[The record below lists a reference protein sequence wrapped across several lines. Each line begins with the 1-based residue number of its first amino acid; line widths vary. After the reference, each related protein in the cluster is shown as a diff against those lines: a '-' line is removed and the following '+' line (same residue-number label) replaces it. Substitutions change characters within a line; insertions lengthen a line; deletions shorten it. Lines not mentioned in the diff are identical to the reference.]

1 MATQRK
7 AKRKLSDIS
16 FEKEG
21 AHVALTSKTQ
31 GGPANGHD
39 YALVLKANN
48 FSEEFVQKMQQV
60 RVTMELPDFLHKF
73 FGMYGDDCEILAS
86 MMGYEKPESEE
97 YAEPMESYKDYIQSK
112 MEAFE
117 IMKSAH
123 EADSLA
129 DVLSGLDETEYLAM
143 LNDQERIEKAF
154 AELEKAYKPKE
165 GDMVQWNSSGGKAKG
180 KIEHVMTEGTLGV
193 PGTEFSINASAENPA
208 ALIRI
213 YRDGEPTE
221 TLVGHKAS
229 TLTKIKK
236 SLEQESEPTA
246 FAELEKAY
254 KPKVGD
260 MVSWNS
266 SGGRATGK
274 VTRIVRDGSM
284 SVPNTSFT
292 LNGTEDNPAVMIKLY
307 RDGEPTDVM
316 VGHKAG
322 TLSKVQKSLT
332 QESEPAAFAQGN
344 DTSTNAGVE
353 NIEGV
358 SASVNKEELEKT
370 KMEVEVK
377 VETVEKAQFELVQK
391 ALDEQK
397 VQLQKAMETIAVFE
411 AEKKEAINKAK
422 TQRVQ
427 AIVKDESKVQAIAK
441 AALALES
448 EDDFTAF
455 LDAMQSMVATAEA
468 SELFV
473 EKGASVQE
481 ETAVKESAVAKL
493 LKAKQVTK

>member
-21 AHVALTSKTQ
+21 AHVALTSKQQ

-39 YALVLKANN
+39 YALVLKANK

-60 RVTMELPDFLHKF
+60 RVTMELPEFLRKF
-73 FGMYGDDCEILAS
+73 FGMYGDDCEMLAK
-86 MMGYEKPESEE
+86 MMGYEKPDMEDEVE
-97 YAEPMESYKDYIQSK
+97 KESYEDYIQSK

-117 IMKSAH
+117 ILKSAN

-129 DVLSGLDETEYLAM
+129 DVLSTLDETEYLAM

-154 AELEKAYKPKE
+154 E
-165 GDMVQWNSSGGKAKG
+165 
-180 KIEHVMTEGTLGV
+180 
-193 PGTEFSINASAENPA
+193 
-208 ALIRI
+208 
-213 YRDGEPTE
+213 
-221 TLVGHKAS
+221 
-229 TLTKIKK
+229 
-236 SLEQESEPTA
+236 
-246 FAELEKAY
+246 ELEKAY

-332 QESEPAAFAQGN
+332 QESEPAAFADGN

-358 SASVNKEELEKT
+358 STSVNKEELEKS
-370 KMEVEVK
+370 KMEDEVK

-397 VQLQKAMETIAVFE
+397 VQLQKALETIAQFE

-422 TQRVQ
+422 TEKVK
-427 AIVKDESKVQAIAK
+427 AIVKDESKVEAIAK
-441 AALALES
+441 AALSLES

-455 LDAMQSMVATAEA
+455 LDAMQSMVATVDA
-468 SELFV
+468 SEMFV

-481 ETAVKESAVAKL
+481 ETVVKESAVAKL

>member
-21 AHVALTSKTQ
+21 AHVALTSKQQ
-31 GGPANGHD
+31 GGPANTHD
-39 YALVLKANN
+39 YALVLKANK

-60 RVTMELPDFLHKF
+60 RVTMELPDFLRKF
-73 FGMYGDDCEILAS
+73 FGMYGDDVEILAT
-86 MMGYEKPESEE
+86 MMGYERPEMEVQE
-97 YAEPMESYKDYIQSK
+97 YEPETYEDYIKSK

-117 IMKSAH
+117 ILKSAH

-154 AELEKAYKPKE
+154 EQLQKAYKPKE

-193 PGTEFSINASAENPA
+193 PGTEFSINATAENPA

-221 TLVGHKAS
+221 TLVGHKSS

-236 SLEQESEPTA
+236 SLA
-246 FAELEKAY
+246 
-254 KPKVGD
+254 
-260 MVSWNS
+260 
-266 SGGRATGK
+266 
-274 VTRIVRDGSM
+274 
-284 SVPNTSFT
+284 
-292 LNGTEDNPAVMIKLY
+292 
-307 RDGEPTDVM
+307 
-316 VGHKAG
+316 
-322 TLSKVQKSLT
+322 
-332 QESEPAAFAQGN
+332 QESEPAAFADGN

-358 SASVNKEELEKT
+358 STSVNKEELEKT
-370 KMEVEVK
+370 KMEDEVK

-397 VQLQKAMETIAVFE
+397 VQLQKALDTIAQFE

-422 TQRVQ
+422 TEKVK
-427 AIVKDESKVQAIAK
+427 AIVKDESKVEAIAK
-441 AALALES
+441 AALSLES

-455 LDAMQSMVATAEA
+455 LDAMQSMVATVDA
-468 SELFV
+468 SEMFV
-473 EKGASVQE
+473 EKGASAQE

>member
-21 AHVALTSKTQ
+21 AHVALTSKQQ
-31 GGPANGHD
+31 GGPANTHD
-39 YALVLKANN
+39 YALVLKSNK

-60 RVTMELPDFLHKF
+60 RVTMELPDFLRRF
-73 FGMYGDDCEILAS
+73 FSLYGDDVEVLAR

-97 YAEPMESYKDYIQSK
+97 YEVMESYEDYIQSK

-117 IMKSAH
+117 ILKSAH

-129 DVLSGLDETEYLAM
+129 DVLSTLDETEYLAM
-143 LNDQERIEKAF
+143 LNDQEQIEKAF
-154 AELEKAYKPKE
+154 AQLEKAYKPKE

-193 PGTEFSINASAENPA
+193 PGTEFSINATAENPA

-229 TLTKIKK
+229 TLTKVKK
-236 SLEQESEPTA
+236 SLT
-246 FAELEKAY
+246 K
-254 KPKVGD
+254 
-260 MVSWNS
+260 
-266 SGGRATGK
+266 
-274 VTRIVRDGSM
+274 
-284 SVPNTSFT
+284 
-292 LNGTEDNPAVMIKLY
+292 
-307 RDGEPTDVM
+307 
-316 VGHKAG
+316 
-322 TLSKVQKSLT
+322 
-332 QESEPAAFAQGN
+332 ESEPAASADGN

-358 SASVNKEELEKT
+358 STSVNKEELEKT
-370 KMEVEVK
+370 KMEDEVK

-397 VQLQKAMETIAVFE
+397 VQLQKAMETIAQFE

-422 TQRVQ
+422 TEKVK
-427 AIVKDESKVQAIAK
+427 AIVKDESKVEAIAK
-441 AALALES
+441 AALSLES

-455 LDAMQSMVATAEA
+455 LAAIEAMMTTVEK
-468 SELFV
+468 SEMFV
-473 EKGASVQE
+473 EKGASTQE
-481 ETAVKESAVAKL
+481 ETVVKESAVAKL

>member
-21 AHVALTSKTQ
+21 AHVALTSKSQ

-39 YALVLKANN
+39 YALVLKSNK
-48 FSEEFVQKMQQV
+48 FSEEFVEKMQQV
-60 RVTMELPDFLHKF
+60 RVTMELPDFLRKF
-73 FGMYGDDCEILAS
+73 FGMYGDEVEILAR
-86 MMGYEKPESEE
+86 MMGYEKPEMED
-97 YAEPMESYKDYIQSK
+97 EPYETESYEDYIKSK

-117 IMKSAH
+117 ILKSAH

-129 DVLSGLDETEYLAM
+129 DVLSTLDETEYLAM

-154 AELEKAYKPKE
+154 EEL
-165 GDMVQWNSSGGKAKG
+165 Q
-180 KIEHVMTEGTLGV
+180 
-193 PGTEFSINASAENPA
+193 
-208 ALIRI
+208 
-213 YRDGEPTE
+213 
-221 TLVGHKAS
+221 
-229 TLTKIKK
+229 
-236 SLEQESEPTA
+236 
-246 FAELEKAY
+246 KAY

-260 MVSWNS
+260 MVTWNS
-266 SGGRATGK
+266 SGGKATGK
-274 VTRIVRDGSM
+274 VTKIVSNGSM
-284 SVPNTSFT
+284 SVPDTSFT
-292 LNGTEDNPAVMIKLY
+292 LNGTEENPAVMIKLY

-322 TLSKVQKSLT
+322 TLSKVQKSLE
-332 QESEPAAFAQGN
+332 QESAPAASADGN

-358 SASVNKEELEKT
+358 STSVNKEELEKS
-370 KMEVEVK
+370 KMEDEVK

-397 VQLQKAMETIAVFE
+397 VQLQKALDTIAQFE

-422 TQRVQ
+422 TEKVK
-427 AIVKDESKVQAIAK
+427 AIVKDESKVEAIAK
-441 AALALES
+441 AALSLES
-448 EDDFTAF
+448 EDDFNAF
-455 LDAMQSMVATAEA
+455 LDAMQAMVTTVET
-468 SELFV
+468 SEMFV
-473 EKGASVQE
+473 EKGASTQE

>member
-21 AHVALTSKTQ
+21 AHVALTSKQQ
-31 GGPANGHD
+31 GGPANTHD
-39 YALVLKANN
+39 YALVLKANK

-60 RVTMELPDFLHKF
+60 RVTMELPDFLRKF
-73 FGMYGDDCEILAS
+73 FGMYGDDVEILAS
-86 MMGYEKPESEE
+86 MMGYEKPEMED
-97 YAEPMESYKDYIQSK
+97 EPYETESYEDYIKSK

-117 IMKSAH
+117 ILKSAH

-129 DVLSGLDETEYLAM
+129 DVLSTLDETEYLAM

-154 AELEKAYKPKE
+154 
-165 GDMVQWNSSGGKAKG
+165 
-180 KIEHVMTEGTLGV
+180 
-193 PGTEFSINASAENPA
+193 
-208 ALIRI
+208 
-213 YRDGEPTE
+213 
-221 TLVGHKAS
+221 
-229 TLTKIKK
+229 
-236 SLEQESEPTA
+236 EQ
-246 FAELEKAY
+246 LEKAY

-266 SGGRATGK
+266 SGGKATGK
-274 VTRIVRDGSM
+274 VTKIVRDGSM
-284 SVPNTSFT
+284 SVPDTSFT
-292 LNGTEDNPAVMIKLY
+292 LNGTEENPAVMIKLY

-332 QESEPAAFAQGN
+332 QESEPAAFADGN

-358 SASVNKEELEKT
+358 STSVNKEELEKT
-370 KMEVEVK
+370 KMED
-377 VETVEKAQFELVQK
+377 ETVEKAQFELVQK

-397 VQLQKAMETIAVFE
+397 VQLQKALDTIAQFE

-422 TQRVQ
+422 TEKVK
-427 AIVKDESKVQAIAK
+427 AIVKDESKVEAIAK
-441 AALALES
+441 AALSLES

-455 LDAMQSMVATAEA
+455 LDAMQSMVATVDA
-468 SELFV
+468 SEMFV
-473 EKGASVQE
+473 EKGASAQE

>member
-21 AHVALTSKTQ
+21 AHVALTSREQ

-60 RVTMELPDFLHKF
+60 KVTMELPEFLRKF
-73 FGMYGDDCEILAS
+73 FGMYGDDCEILAK
-86 MMGYEKPESEE
+86 MMGYEKPDMQDEVEK
-97 YAEPMESYKDYIQSK
+97 ESYEDYIQSK

-117 IMKSAH
+117 ILKSAN

-129 DVLSGLDETEYLAM
+129 DVLSTLDETEYLAM
-143 LNDQERIEKAF
+143 LNDQERIEK
-154 AELEKAYKPKE
+154 
-165 GDMVQWNSSGGKAKG
+165 
-180 KIEHVMTEGTLGV
+180 
-193 PGTEFSINASAENPA
+193 
-208 ALIRI
+208 
-213 YRDGEPTE
+213 
-221 TLVGHKAS
+221 
-229 TLTKIKK
+229 
-236 SLEQESEPTA
+236 A

-370 KMEVEVK
+370 KMEDEVK

>member
-21 AHVALTSKTQ
+21 AHVALTSKQQ
-31 GGPANGHD
+31 GGPANTHD
-39 YALVLKANN
+39 YALVLKSNK

-60 RVTMELPDFLHKF
+60 RVTMELPDFLRKF
-73 FGMYGDDCEILAS
+73 FGMYGDDVEVLAR
-86 MMGYEKPESEE
+86 MMGYEKPESED
-97 YAEPMESYKDYIQSK
+97 YSEPMESYEDYIQSK

-117 IMKSAH
+117 ILKSAH

-129 DVLSGLDETEYLAM
+129 DVLSSLDETEYLAM
-143 LNDQERIEKAF
+143 LNDQERVEKAF
-154 AELEKAYKPKE
+154 E
-165 GDMVQWNSSGGKAKG
+165 
-180 KIEHVMTEGTLGV
+180 
-193 PGTEFSINASAENPA
+193 
-208 ALIRI
+208 
-213 YRDGEPTE
+213 
-221 TLVGHKAS
+221 
-229 TLTKIKK
+229 
-236 SLEQESEPTA
+236 
-246 FAELEKAY
+246 ELEKAY

-260 MVSWNS
+260 MVTWNS
-266 SGGRATGK
+266 SGGKASGK
-274 VTRIVRDGSM
+274 VTKIVTDGSM
-284 SVPNTSFT
+284 SVPDTSFT
-292 LNGTEDNPAVMIKLY
+292 LKGTEENPAVMIKLY
-307 RDGEPTDVM
+307 RDGKPTDTM

-332 QESEPAAFAQGN
+332 QESAPAASADGN

-358 SASVNKEELEKT
+358 STSVNKEELEKS
-370 KMEVEVK
+370 KMEDEVK

-397 VQLQKAMETIAVFE
+397 VQLQKALETIAQFE

-422 TQRVQ
+422 TEKVK
-427 AIVKDESKVQAIAK
+427 AIVKDESKVEAIAK
-441 AALALES
+441 AALSLES
-448 EDDFTAF
+448 EDDFAAF
-455 LDAMQSMVATAEA
+455 LDAMQSMVATVDA
-468 SELFV
+468 SEMFV

-481 ETAVKESAVAKL
+481 ETVVKESAVAKL

>member
-21 AHVALTSKTQ
+21 AHVALTSKQQ
-31 GGPANGHD
+31 GGPANTHD
-39 YALVLKANN
+39 YALVLKANK

-60 RVTMELPDFLHKF
+60 RVTMELPDFLRKF
-73 FGMYGDDCEILAS
+73 FNMYGDDVEILAT
-86 MMGYEKPESEE
+86 MMGYERPEMEDEEYESE
-97 YAEPMESYKDYIQSK
+97 SYEDYIKSK

-117 IMKSAH
+117 ILKSAK
-123 EADSLA
+123 EAESLA
-129 DVLSGLDETEYLAM
+129 DVLSTLDETEYLAM
-143 LNDQERIEKAF
+143 LNDQALIEKAF
-154 AELEKAYKPKE
+154 KELEKAYKPKT

-193 PGTEFSINASAENPA
+193 PGTEFSINATAENPA

-221 TLVGHKAS
+221 TLVGHKSS

-236 SLEQESEPTA
+236 SLEQESEPA
-246 FAELEKAY
+246 ASA
-254 KPKVGD
+254 
-260 MVSWNS
+260 
-266 SGGRATGK
+266 
-274 VTRIVRDGSM
+274 DG
-284 SVPNTSFT
+284 T
-292 LNGTEDNPAVMIKLY
+292 
-307 RDGEPTDVM
+307 
-316 VGHKAG
+316 
-322 TLSKVQKSLT
+322 
-332 QESEPAAFAQGN
+332 

-358 SASVNKEELEKT
+358 STSVNKEELEKT
-370 KMEVEVK
+370 KMEDEVK

-397 VQLQKAMETIAVFE
+397 VQLQKALDTIAQFE

-422 TQRVQ
+422 TEKVK
-427 AIVKDESKVQAIAK
+427 AIVKDESKVEAIAK
-441 AALALES
+441 AALSLES

-455 LDAMQSMVATAEA
+455 LDAMQSMVATVDA
-468 SELFV
+468 SEMFV
-473 EKGASVQE
+473 EKGASTQE

>member
-21 AHVALTSKTQ
+21 AHVALTSKQQ
-31 GGPANGHD
+31 GGPANTHD
-39 YALVLKANN
+39 YALVLKSNK

-60 RVTMELPDFLHKF
+60 RVTMELPDFLRKF
-73 FGMYGDDCEILAS
+73 FGMYGDDCEILAR
-86 MMGYEKPESEE
+86 MMGYEKPESED
-97 YAEPMESYKDYIQSK
+97 YSEPMESYEDYIQSK

-117 IMKSAH
+117 ILKSAH

-129 DVLSGLDETEYLAM
+129 DVLSALDETEYLAM
-143 LNDQERIEKAF
+143 LNDQERVEKAF
-154 AELEKAYKPKE
+154 EELQKAYKPKT
-165 GDMVQWNSSGGKAKG
+165 GDMVQWNSSGGKASG

-193 PGTEFSINASAENPA
+193 PGTEFSINATAENPA

-236 SLEQESEPTA
+236 SLTKESA
-246 FAELEKAY
+246 
-254 KPKVGD
+254 
-260 MVSWNS
+260 
-266 SGGRATGK
+266 
-274 VTRIVRDGSM
+274 
-284 SVPNTSFT
+284 
-292 LNGTEDNPAVMIKLY
+292 
-307 RDGEPTDVM
+307 
-316 VGHKAG
+316 
-322 TLSKVQKSLT
+322 
-332 QESEPAAFAQGN
+332 PAASADGN

-358 SASVNKEELEKT
+358 STSVNKEELEKT
-370 KMEVEVK
+370 KMEDEVK

-397 VQLQKAMETIAVFE
+397 VQLQKALETIAQFE

-422 TQRVQ
+422 TEKVK
-427 AIVKDESKVQAIAK
+427 AIVKDESKVEAIAK
-441 AALALES
+441 AALSLES
-448 EDDFTAF
+448 EDDFAAF
-455 LDAMQSMVATAEA
+455 LDAMQSMVATVDA
-468 SELFV
+468 SEMFV

>member
-60 RVTMELPDFLHKF
+60 KVTMELPEFLRKF
-73 FGMYGDDCEILAS
+73 FGMYGDDCEILAK
-86 MMGYEKPESEE
+86 MMGYEKPDMQDEVEK
-97 YAEPMESYKDYIQSK
+97 ESYEDYIQSK

-117 IMKSAH
+117 ILKSAN

-129 DVLSGLDETEYLAM
+129 DVLSTLDETEYLAM
-143 LNDQERIEKAF
+143 LNDQERIEK
-154 AELEKAYKPKE
+154 
-165 GDMVQWNSSGGKAKG
+165 
-180 KIEHVMTEGTLGV
+180 
-193 PGTEFSINASAENPA
+193 
-208 ALIRI
+208 
-213 YRDGEPTE
+213 
-221 TLVGHKAS
+221 
-229 TLTKIKK
+229 
-236 SLEQESEPTA
+236 A

-370 KMEVEVK
+370 KMEDEVK

-493 LKAKQVTK
+493 LKAKQLTK

>member
-21 AHVALTSKTQ
+21 AHVALTSKQQ

-39 YALVLKANN
+39 YALVLKANK

-60 RVTMELPDFLHKF
+60 RVTMELPDFLRKF
-73 FGMYGDDCEILAS
+73 FGMYGDDAEILAY
-86 MMGYEKPESEE
+86 MMGYVEPAETQAMEVAEAEE
-97 YAEPMESYKDYIQSK
+97 DYQDWIKSK

-117 IMKSAH
+117 ILKSAN

-129 DVLSGLDETEYLAM
+129 DVLSTLDETEYLAM

-154 AELEKAYKPKE
+154 E
-165 GDMVQWNSSGGKAKG
+165 
-180 KIEHVMTEGTLGV
+180 
-193 PGTEFSINASAENPA
+193 
-208 ALIRI
+208 
-213 YRDGEPTE
+213 
-221 TLVGHKAS
+221 
-229 TLTKIKK
+229 
-236 SLEQESEPTA
+236 
-246 FAELEKAY
+246 ELEKAY

-332 QESEPAAFAQGN
+332 QESEPAAFADGN

-370 KMEVEVK
+370 KMDVEVK

-397 VQLQKAMETIAVFE
+397 VQLQKALETIAQFE
-411 AEKKEAINKAK
+411 AEKKEAVNKAK
-422 TQRVQ
+422 TEKVK
-427 AIVKDESKVQAIAK
+427 AIVKDESKVEAIAK
-441 AALALES
+441 AALSLES

-455 LDAMQSMVATAEA
+455 LDAMQSMVATVDA
-468 SELFV
+468 SEMFV
-473 EKGASVQE
+473 EKGASTQE
-481 ETAVKESAVAKL
+481 ETSVKESAVAKL